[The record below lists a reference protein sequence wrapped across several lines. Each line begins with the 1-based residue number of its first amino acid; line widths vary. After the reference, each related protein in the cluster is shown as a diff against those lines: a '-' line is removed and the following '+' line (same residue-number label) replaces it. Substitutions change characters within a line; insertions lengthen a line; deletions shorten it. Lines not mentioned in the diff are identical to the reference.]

1 MNCYFD
7 ELLDKKLIEFWQFPG
22 QAPEV
27 PEESLRVPEQ
37 RRRTRRQVA
46 GDGLQEGRVAFFRS
60 KLNETKR

>member
-7 ELLDKKLIEFWQFPG
+7 ELFDKKLIEFWQFPG

-37 RRRTRRQVA
+37 RRRARREAA
-46 GDGLQEGRVAFFRS
+46 GDGAAEEHGGVAPL
-60 KLNETKR
+60 KPWPC